1 MVNYLKHMLDGC
13 RERARR
19 ADEHLAELEREVAV
33 MFEKQAH
40 TVPFDLDPKPPHGA
54 TKYWQPPETF
64 AGIRF
69 ETLVGEICY
78 NLRCVLDYLVYALAE
93 LDSGSPQKGTQF
105 PIMDLA
111 KDFAGRGNAML
122 ARRQCRS
129 CRSNRAVATVN
140 GMQMVGGSVIS
151 PMRTNTAISS
161 PAAGI
166 ARITVHSG
174 LEKDISRIW
183 GVERKAPQSAHR
195 RGREFQG
202 LRHRRDIVC

>member
-1 MVNYLKHMLDGC
+1 
-13 RERARR
+13 
-19 ADEHLAELEREVAV
+19 

-54 TKYWQPPETF
+54 TNIRLPPETF

-69 ETLVGEICY
+69 GTLVGEICY

-122 ARRQCRS
+122 VGVNVAHVAAIERLQPYMGCKWSGRLRDL
-129 CRSNRAVATVN
+129 SNADKHRHIVP
-140 GMQMVGGSVIS
+140 GGG
-151 PMRTNTAISS
+151 NCQ
-161 PAAGI
+161 
-166 ARITVHSG
+166 ITVHSG

-183 GVERKAPQSAHR
+183 GVERKAPHPLTGEDVNFKVYVTGEILFADGAPVISTIHEIKAGVADTFRQFEP
-195 RGREFQG
+195 EF
-202 LRHRRDIVC
+202 